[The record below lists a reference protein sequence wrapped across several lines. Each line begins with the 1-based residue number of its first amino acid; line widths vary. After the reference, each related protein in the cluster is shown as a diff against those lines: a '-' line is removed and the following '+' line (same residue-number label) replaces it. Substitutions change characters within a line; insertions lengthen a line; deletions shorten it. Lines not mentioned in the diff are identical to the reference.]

1 MQWYTHQK
9 NETRLILMR
18 STMEQSTK
26 NLLACTFRKLPS
38 AIKSNSEA
46 TIVFSPNNC
55 IYLIIAH
62 PRIN

>member
-9 NETRLILMR
+9 NETRLIFMR
-18 STMEQSTK
+18 STMKQSTK
-26 NLLACTFRKLPS
+26 NLLARTFRKFPS

-46 TIVFSPNNC
+46 TIVFSSNNC

-62 PRIN
+62 PRLN